1 MDFSLDDE
9 QKMVQQTVRA
19 FVNREL
25 IPLEGD
31 VLRNEREG
39 KPGLERE
46 KVRELQQKA
55 KDMGELLGKLTD
67 ASPGSST
74 GESASAS

>member
-9 QKMVQQTVRA
+9 QKMVQQTVRD

-25 IPLEGD
+25 IPLEGQ
-31 VLRNEREG
+31 VLLNEREG
-39 KPGLERE
+39 RPGLERE

-55 KDMGELLGKLTD
+55 KDMGFWGINILLRNTVGPILVQ
-67 ASPGSST
+67 S
-74 GESASAS
+74 